1 MKKCVNTN
9 HDIEKQNSIEY
20 DYVKQEKANHE
31 NGRQDD
37 ARPGGV
43 DRNGAKPGGIDR
55 NGVKRGGID
64 RNGVKPGGIDRN
76 GVKPGGI
83 DRNGIKPGGI
93 DRNGAKPG
101 GIERNGIKP
110 GGIDRN
116 GVKQGGTRQNKT
128 KHSKPQRNNGKSESA
143 KQEEKHNRTIK
154 EDIRMIRRG
163 IREFDKILPGQM
175 AYLLCKSALAGGG
188 PWLAIWMSAAILN
201 ELAGAGDKYRL
212 GLFVLA
218 SAGGTLLLSVL
229 GHWMNAKMEVGYSRL
244 FSTHEVILTDKAFRL
259 PFFELERERTRK
271 LRELVSGSMELTGGG
286 MASLYWDM
294 EVFADNLCRAAVAM
308 LSVLPFLYQ
317 VTAGARDGRISGREA
332 LGILLLLSAL
342 TIWGTFFTCKTAAR
356 RFAVSF
362 DVFEH
367 GAGYNRYGEFYDL
380 SYLPDEDM
388 AMDIRIFRQKELV
401 IRESQEK
408 CYRRLADGKVREMR
422 AVSRMDAARLLSE
435 GVCGTAVYGAVGF
448 LALRQVIGI
457 GNVVMVSAAVSMLIA
472 ACSRLAEI
480 ITDLRN
486 NNVHLENYFEYMDLE
501 EESGARSEFAGKR
514 EVEVKAGTAA
524 QVEAVGRAG
533 SVVQRGAAGRAET
546 GAEAETAA
554 QGEAAPELKA
564 VKMSEM
570 GQQRNPL
577 TGIGTSV
584 QNGHGIQAEAEWAGR
599 TGGIKPAGAEGVT
612 ISFEGVSFRYPES
625 GTMVLHDISLTVAP
639 GEKLAIV
646 GENGSGKT
654 TLIKLLCRLYQPT
667 EGRILLN
674 GQDIRSLPYEEYIRN
689 IATVFQDFAIFAFSI
704 AENVATSAEYDGQ
717 RVWAALSR
725 AGLQGRTEG
734 LSKGILQAVSHDYE
748 EDGINL
754 SGGEAQKL
762 AIARAIY
769 KDAPVVI
776 LDEPTAALDPYAE
789 KEVYEQFFRNLAG
802 ETMLSISH
810 RLSSCRFCDRIAVL
824 QKGRL
829 VQLGTHADLLARP
842 EGKYAEMWK
851 AQAQYYGQ
859 G

>member
-1 MKKCVNTN
+1 MGKYVITKR
-9 HDIEKQNSIEY
+9 DKEKQADTECIN
-20 DYVKQEKANHE
+20 VKQEKANHE
-31 NGRQDD
+31 
-37 ARPGGV
+37 
-43 DRNGAKPGGIDR
+43 I
-55 NGVKRGGID
+55 
-64 RNGVKPGGIDRN
+64 
-76 GVKPGGI
+76 
-83 DRNGIKPGGI
+83 
-93 DRNGAKPG
+93 
-101 GIERNGIKP
+101 
-110 GGIDRN
+110 
-116 GVKQGGTRQNKT
+116 T
-128 KHSKPQRNNGKSESA
+128 S
-143 KQEEKHNRTIK
+143 RTVK
-154 EDIRMIRRG
+154 EDIQMIRRG

-175 AYLLCKSALAGGG
+175 AYLFCKSALAGGG

-229 GHWMNAKMEVGYSRL
+229 GHWLGAKMEVGYSRL

-259 PFFELERERTRK
+259 PFFELERECTRK
-271 LRELVSGSMELTGGG
+271 LREQVSGSMDLSGGG

-317 VTAGARDGRISGREA
+317 VTAGVRDGRITGREA

-367 GAGYNRYGEFYDL
+367 GAEYNRYGEFYDL

-435 GVCGTAVYGAVGF
+435 GVCGAAVYGAVGF
-448 LALRQVIGI
+448 LAVRQVIGI

-486 NNVHLENYFEYMDLE
+486 NNVHLQNYFEYMDLE
-501 EESGARSEFAGKR
+501 EESGAQSEFAGKR

-524 QVEAVGRAG
+524 QGEAVGRAEIM
-533 SVVQRGAAGRAET
+533 VQRGAAG
-546 GAEAETAA
+546 
-554 QGEAAPELKA
+554 K
-564 VKMSEM
+564 
-570 GQQRNPL
+570 
-577 TGIGTSV
+577 
-584 QNGHGIQAEAEWAGR
+584 AEWAGR
-599 TGGIKPAGAEGVT
+599 IGGIKSAGAEGVT

-625 GTMVLHDISLTVAP
+625 ETMVLHDISLTIAP

-704 AENVATSAEYDGQ
+704 AENVAASAEYDGQ

-762 AIARAIY
+762 AIARASY

>member
-1 MKKCVNTN
+1 MGKYVITKR
-9 HDIEKQNSIEY
+9 DKEKQADTECIN
-20 DYVKQEKANHE
+20 VKQEKANHE
-31 NGRQDD
+31 
-37 ARPGGV
+37 
-43 DRNGAKPGGIDR
+43 I
-55 NGVKRGGID
+55 
-64 RNGVKPGGIDRN
+64 
-76 GVKPGGI
+76 
-83 DRNGIKPGGI
+83 
-93 DRNGAKPG
+93 
-101 GIERNGIKP
+101 
-110 GGIDRN
+110 
-116 GVKQGGTRQNKT
+116 T
-128 KHSKPQRNNGKSESA
+128 S
-143 KQEEKHNRTIK
+143 RTVK
-154 EDIRMIRRG
+154 EDIQMIRRG
-163 IREFDKILPGQM
+163 IQEFDKILPGQM
-175 AYLLCKSALAGGG
+175 AYLFCKSALAGGG

-229 GHWMNAKMEVGYSRL
+229 GHWLGAKMEVGYSRL

-259 PFFELERERTRK
+259 PFFELERECTRK
-271 LRELVSGSMELTGGG
+271 LREQVSGSMDLSGGG

-317 VTAGARDGRISGREA
+317 VTAGVRDGRITGREA

-367 GAGYNRYGEFYDL
+367 GAEYNRYGEFYDL

-435 GVCGTAVYGAVGF
+435 GVCGAAVYGAVGF
-448 LALRQVIGI
+448 LAVRQVIGI

-486 NNVHLENYFEYMDLE
+486 NNVHLQNYFEYMDLE
-501 EESGARSEFAGKR
+501 EESGAQSEFAGKR

-524 QVEAVGRAG
+524 QGESVGRAEIM
-533 SVVQRGAAGRAET
+533 VQRGAAG
-546 GAEAETAA
+546 
-554 QGEAAPELKA
+554 K
-564 VKMSEM
+564 
-570 GQQRNPL
+570 
-577 TGIGTSV
+577 
-584 QNGHGIQAEAEWAGR
+584 AEWAGR
-599 TGGIKPAGAEGVT
+599 IGGIKSAGAEGVT

-625 GTMVLHDISLTVAP
+625 ETMVLHDISLTIAP

-704 AENVATSAEYDGQ
+704 AENVAASAEYDGQ

-762 AIARAIY
+762 AIARASY

>member
-1 MKKCVNTN
+1 M
-9 HDIEKQNSIEY
+9 
-20 DYVKQEKANHE
+20 
-31 NGRQDD
+31 
-37 ARPGGV
+37 
-43 DRNGAKPGGIDR
+43 
-55 NGVKRGGID
+55 
-64 RNGVKPGGIDRN
+64 
-76 GVKPGGI
+76 
-83 DRNGIKPGGI
+83 
-93 DRNGAKPG
+93 
-101 GIERNGIKP
+101 
-110 GGIDRN
+110 
-116 GVKQGGTRQNKT
+116 
-128 KHSKPQRNNGKSESA
+128 
-143 KQEEKHNRTIK
+143 
-154 EDIRMIRRG
+154 
-163 IREFDKILPGQM
+163 
-175 AYLLCKSALAGGG
+175 
-188 PWLAIWMSAAILN
+188 
-201 ELAGAGDKYRL
+201 
-212 GLFVLA
+212 
-218 SAGGTLLLSVL
+218 
-229 GHWMNAKMEVGYSRL
+229 
-244 FSTHEVILTDKAFRL
+244 
-259 PFFELERERTRK
+259 
-271 LRELVSGSMELTGGG
+271 
-286 MASLYWDM
+286 
-294 EVFADNLCRAAVAM
+294 
-308 LSVLPFLYQ
+308 
-317 VTAGARDGRISGREA
+317 
-332 LGILLLLSAL
+332 GILLLLSAL

-367 GAGYNRYGEFYDL
+367 GAEYNRYGEFYDL

-435 GVCGTAVYGAVGF
+435 GVCGAAVYGAVGF
-448 LALRQVIGI
+448 LAVRQVIGI

-486 NNVHLENYFEYMDLE
+486 NNVHLQNYFEYMDLE
-501 EESGARSEFAGKR
+501 EESGAQSEFAGKR

-524 QVEAVGRAG
+524 QGESVGRAEIM
-533 SVVQRGAAGRAET
+533 VQRGAAG
-546 GAEAETAA
+546 
-554 QGEAAPELKA
+554 K
-564 VKMSEM
+564 
-570 GQQRNPL
+570 
-577 TGIGTSV
+577 
-584 QNGHGIQAEAEWAGR
+584 AEWAGR
-599 TGGIKPAGAEGVT
+599 IGGIKSAGAEGVT

-625 GTMVLHDISLTVAP
+625 ETMVLHDISLTIAP

-704 AENVATSAEYDGQ
+704 AENVAASAEYDGQ

-762 AIARAIY
+762 AIARASY

>member
-1 MKKCVNTN
+1 MGKYVITKR
-9 HDIEKQNSIEY
+9 DKEKQADTECIN
-20 DYVKQEKANHE
+20 VKQEKANHE
-31 NGRQDD
+31 
-37 ARPGGV
+37 
-43 DRNGAKPGGIDR
+43 I
-55 NGVKRGGID
+55 
-64 RNGVKPGGIDRN
+64 
-76 GVKPGGI
+76 
-83 DRNGIKPGGI
+83 
-93 DRNGAKPG
+93 
-101 GIERNGIKP
+101 
-110 GGIDRN
+110 
-116 GVKQGGTRQNKT
+116 T
-128 KHSKPQRNNGKSESA
+128 S
-143 KQEEKHNRTIK
+143 RTVK
-154 EDIRMIRRG
+154 EDIQMIRRG

-175 AYLLCKSALAGGG
+175 AYLFCKSALAGGG

-229 GHWMNAKMEVGYSRL
+229 GHWLGAKMEVGYSRL

-259 PFFELERERTRK
+259 PFFELERECTRK
-271 LRELVSGSMELTGGG
+271 LREQVSGSMELSGGG

-317 VTAGARDGRISGREA
+317 VTAGVRDGRITGREA

-367 GAGYNRYGEFYDL
+367 GAEYNRYGEFYDL

-435 GVCGTAVYGAVGF
+435 GVCGAAVYGAVGF
-448 LALRQVIGI
+448 LAVRQVIGI

-486 NNVHLENYFEYMDLE
+486 NNVHLQNYFEYMDLE
-501 EESGARSEFAGKR
+501 EESGAQSEFAGKR
-514 EVEVKAGTAA
+514 EVEVKDGTAA
-524 QVEAVGRAG
+524 QGESVGRAEIM
-533 SVVQRGAAGRAET
+533 VQRGAAG
-546 GAEAETAA
+546 
-554 QGEAAPELKA
+554 K
-564 VKMSEM
+564 
-570 GQQRNPL
+570 
-577 TGIGTSV
+577 
-584 QNGHGIQAEAEWAGR
+584 AEWAGR
-599 TGGIKPAGAEGVT
+599 IGGIKSAGAEGVT
-612 ISFEGVSFRYPES
+612 ISFEGVSFHYPES
-625 GTMVLHDISLTVAP
+625 ETMVLHDISLTIAP

-704 AENVATSAEYDGQ
+704 AENVAASAEYDGQ

-725 AGLQGRTEG
+725 AGLQGRMEG

-762 AIARAIY
+762 AIARASY

>member
-43 DRNGAKPGGIDR
+43 
-55 NGVKRGGID
+55 
-64 RNGVKPGGIDRN
+64 
-76 GVKPGGI
+76 
-83 DRNGIKPGGI
+83 

-851 AQAQYYGQ
+851 AQAQYYA
-859 G
+859 

>member
-1 MKKCVNTN
+1 MGKYVITKR
-9 HDIEKQNSIEY
+9 DKEKQADTECIN
-20 DYVKQEKANHE
+20 VKQEKANHE
-31 NGRQDD
+31 
-37 ARPGGV
+37 
-43 DRNGAKPGGIDR
+43 I
-55 NGVKRGGID
+55 
-64 RNGVKPGGIDRN
+64 
-76 GVKPGGI
+76 
-83 DRNGIKPGGI
+83 
-93 DRNGAKPG
+93 
-101 GIERNGIKP
+101 
-110 GGIDRN
+110 
-116 GVKQGGTRQNKT
+116 T
-128 KHSKPQRNNGKSESA
+128 S
-143 KQEEKHNRTIK
+143 RTVK
-154 EDIRMIRRG
+154 EDIQMIRRG

-175 AYLLCKSALAGGG
+175 AYLFCKSALAGGG

-229 GHWMNAKMEVGYSRL
+229 GHWLGAKMEVGYSRL

-259 PFFELERERTRK
+259 PFFELERECTRK
-271 LRELVSGSMELTGGG
+271 LREQVSGSMELSGGG

-317 VTAGARDGRISGREA
+317 VTAGVRDGRITGREA

-367 GAGYNRYGEFYDL
+367 GAEYNRYGEFYDL

-435 GVCGTAVYGAVGF
+435 GVCGAAVYGAVGF
-448 LALRQVIGI
+448 LAVRQVIGI

-486 NNVHLENYFEYMDLE
+486 NNVHLQNYFEYMDLE
-501 EESGARSEFAGKR
+501 EESGAQSEFAGKR

-524 QVEAVGRAG
+524 QGESVGRAEIM
-533 SVVQRGAAGRAET
+533 VQRGAAG
-546 GAEAETAA
+546 
-554 QGEAAPELKA
+554 K
-564 VKMSEM
+564 
-570 GQQRNPL
+570 
-577 TGIGTSV
+577 
-584 QNGHGIQAEAEWAGR
+584 AEWAGR
-599 TGGIKPAGAEGVT
+599 IGGIKSAGAEGVT

-625 GTMVLHDISLTVAP
+625 ETMVLHDISLTIAP

-704 AENVATSAEYDGQ
+704 AENVAASAEYDGQ

-725 AGLQGRTEG
+725 AGLQGRMEG

-762 AIARAIY
+762 AIARASY

>member
-1 MKKCVNTN
+1 MGKYVITKR
-9 HDIEKQNSIEY
+9 DKEKQADTECIN
-20 DYVKQEKANHE
+20 VKQEKANHE
-31 NGRQDD
+31 ITSRK
-37 ARPGGV
+37 V
-43 DRNGAKPGGIDR
+43 
-55 NGVKRGGID
+55 
-64 RNGVKPGGIDRN
+64 
-76 GVKPGGI
+76 
-83 DRNGIKPGGI
+83 
-93 DRNGAKPG
+93 
-101 GIERNGIKP
+101 
-110 GGIDRN
+110 
-116 GVKQGGTRQNKT
+116 
-128 KHSKPQRNNGKSESA
+128 
-143 KQEEKHNRTIK
+143 K
-154 EDIRMIRRG
+154 EDIQMIRRG

-175 AYLLCKSALAGGG
+175 AYLFCKSALAGGG

-229 GHWMNAKMEVGYSRL
+229 GHWLGAKMEVGYSRL
-244 FSTHEVILTDKAFRL
+244 FFTHEVILTDKAFRL
-259 PFFELERERTRK
+259 PFFELERECTRK
-271 LRELVSGSMELTGGG
+271 LREQVSGSMDLSGGG

-317 VTAGARDGRISGREA
+317 VTAGVRDGRITGREA

-367 GAGYNRYGEFYDL
+367 GAEYNRYGEFYDL

-408 CYRRLADGKVREMR
+408 CYWRLADGKVREMR

-435 GVCGTAVYGAVGF
+435 GVCGAAVYGAVGF
-448 LALRQVIGI
+448 LAVRQVIGI

-486 NNVHLENYFEYMDLE
+486 NNVHLQNYFEYMDLE
-501 EESGARSEFAGKR
+501 EESGAQSEFAGKR

-524 QVEAVGRAG
+524 QGESVGRAEIM
-533 SVVQRGAAGRAET
+533 VQRGAAG
-546 GAEAETAA
+546 
-554 QGEAAPELKA
+554 
-564 VKMSEM
+564 
-570 GQQRNPL
+570 
-577 TGIGTSV
+577 
-584 QNGHGIQAEAEWAGR
+584 EAEWTGR
-599 TGGIKPAGAEGVT
+599 IGGIKSAGAEGVT

-625 GTMVLHDISLTVAP
+625 ETMVLHDISLTIAP

-704 AENVATSAEYDGQ
+704 AENVAASAEYDGQ

-762 AIARAIY
+762 AIARASY

>member
-1 MKKCVNTN
+1 MGKYVITKR
-9 HDIEKQNSIEY
+9 DKEKQADTECIN
-20 DYVKQEKANHE
+20 VKQEKANHE
-31 NGRQDD
+31 
-37 ARPGGV
+37 
-43 DRNGAKPGGIDR
+43 I
-55 NGVKRGGID
+55 
-64 RNGVKPGGIDRN
+64 
-76 GVKPGGI
+76 
-83 DRNGIKPGGI
+83 
-93 DRNGAKPG
+93 
-101 GIERNGIKP
+101 
-110 GGIDRN
+110 
-116 GVKQGGTRQNKT
+116 T
-128 KHSKPQRNNGKSESA
+128 S
-143 KQEEKHNRTIK
+143 RTVK
-154 EDIRMIRRG
+154 EDIQMIRRG

-175 AYLLCKSALAGGG
+175 AYLFCKSALAGGG

-229 GHWMNAKMEVGYSRL
+229 GHWLGAKMEVGYSRL

-259 PFFELERERTRK
+259 PFFELERECTRK
-271 LRELVSGSMELTGGG
+271 LREQVSGSMDLSGGG

-317 VTAGARDGRISGREA
+317 VTAGVRDGRITGREA

-367 GAGYNRYGEFYDL
+367 GAEYNRYGEFYDL

-435 GVCGTAVYGAVGF
+435 GVCGAAVYGAVGF
-448 LALRQVIGI
+448 LAVRQVIGI

-486 NNVHLENYFEYMDLE
+486 NNVHLQNYFGYMDLE
-501 EESGARSEFAGKR
+501 EESGAQSEFAGKR

-524 QVEAVGRAG
+524 QGESVGRAEIM
-533 SVVQRGAAGRAET
+533 VQRGAAG
-546 GAEAETAA
+546 
-554 QGEAAPELKA
+554 K
-564 VKMSEM
+564 
-570 GQQRNPL
+570 
-577 TGIGTSV
+577 
-584 QNGHGIQAEAEWAGR
+584 AEWAGR
-599 TGGIKPAGAEGVT
+599 IGGIKSAGAEGVT

-625 GTMVLHDISLTVAP
+625 ETMVLHDISLTIAP

-704 AENVATSAEYDGQ
+704 AENVAASAEYDGQ

-762 AIARAIY
+762 AIARASY

>member
-1 MKKCVNTN
+1 MGKYVITKR
-9 HDIEKQNSIEY
+9 DKEKQADTECIN
-20 DYVKQEKANHE
+20 VKQEKANHE
-31 NGRQDD
+31 
-37 ARPGGV
+37 
-43 DRNGAKPGGIDR
+43 I
-55 NGVKRGGID
+55 
-64 RNGVKPGGIDRN
+64 
-76 GVKPGGI
+76 
-83 DRNGIKPGGI
+83 
-93 DRNGAKPG
+93 
-101 GIERNGIKP
+101 
-110 GGIDRN
+110 
-116 GVKQGGTRQNKT
+116 T
-128 KHSKPQRNNGKSESA
+128 S
-143 KQEEKHNRTIK
+143 RTVK
-154 EDIRMIRRG
+154 EDIQMIRRG

-175 AYLLCKSALAGGG
+175 AYLFCKSALAGGG

-229 GHWMNAKMEVGYSRL
+229 GHWLGAKMEVGYSRL

-259 PFFELERERTRK
+259 PFFELERECTRK
-271 LRELVSGSMELTGGG
+271 LREQVSGSMELSGGG

-317 VTAGARDGRISGREA
+317 VTAGVRDGRITGREA

-367 GAGYNRYGEFYDL
+367 GAEYNRYGEFYDL

-435 GVCGTAVYGAVGF
+435 GVCGAAVYGAVGF
-448 LALRQVIGI
+448 LAVRQVIGI

-486 NNVHLENYFEYMDLE
+486 NNVHLQNYFEYMDLE
-501 EESGARSEFAGKR
+501 EESGAQSEFAGKR

-524 QVEAVGRAG
+524 QGE
-533 SVVQRGAAGRAET
+533 AAGRAET

-570 GQQRNPL
+570 EQQRNPL

-584 QNGHGIQAEAEWAGR
+584 QNGHRIQAEAEWAGR
-599 TGGIKPAGAEGVT
+599 TGGIKSAGAEGVT

-625 GTMVLHDISLTVAP
+625 ETMVLHDISLTIAP

-704 AENVATSAEYDGQ
+704 AENVAASAEYDGQ

-762 AIARAIY
+762 AIARASY

>member
-1 MKKCVNTN
+1 MGKYVITKR
-9 HDIEKQNSIEY
+9 DKEKQADTECIN
-20 DYVKQEKANHE
+20 VKQEKANHE
-31 NGRQDD
+31 
-37 ARPGGV
+37 
-43 DRNGAKPGGIDR
+43 I
-55 NGVKRGGID
+55 
-64 RNGVKPGGIDRN
+64 
-76 GVKPGGI
+76 
-83 DRNGIKPGGI
+83 
-93 DRNGAKPG
+93 
-101 GIERNGIKP
+101 
-110 GGIDRN
+110 
-116 GVKQGGTRQNKT
+116 T
-128 KHSKPQRNNGKSESA
+128 S
-143 KQEEKHNRTIK
+143 RTVK
-154 EDIRMIRRG
+154 EDIQMIRRG

-175 AYLLCKSALAGGG
+175 AYLFCKSALAGGG

-229 GHWMNAKMEVGYSRL
+229 GHWLGAKMEVGYSRL

-259 PFFELERERTRK
+259 PFFELERECTRK
-271 LRELVSGSMELTGGG
+271 LREQVSGSMDLSGGG

-317 VTAGARDGRISGREA
+317 VTAGVRDGRITGREA

-367 GAGYNRYGEFYDL
+367 GAEYNRYGEFYDL

-435 GVCGTAVYGAVGF
+435 GVCGAAVYGAVGF
-448 LALRQVIGI
+448 LAVRQVIGI

-486 NNVHLENYFEYMDLE
+486 NNVHLQNYFEYMDLE
-501 EESGARSEFAGKR
+501 EESGAQSEFAGKR

-524 QVEAVGRAG
+524 QGESVGRAEIM
-533 SVVQRGAAGRAET
+533 VQRGAAG
-546 GAEAETAA
+546 
-554 QGEAAPELKA
+554 K
-564 VKMSEM
+564 
-570 GQQRNPL
+570 
-577 TGIGTSV
+577 
-584 QNGHGIQAEAEWAGR
+584 AEWAGR
-599 TGGIKPAGAEGVT
+599 IGGIKSAGAEGVT

-625 GTMVLHDISLTVAP
+625 ETMVLHDISLTIAP

-704 AENVATSAEYDGQ
+704 AENVAASAEYDGQ

-762 AIARAIY
+762 AIARASY

-842 EGKYAEMWK
+842 EGKCAEMWK